1 MSSSGIYQLF
11 NASGEQ
17 MIWSALWVGLAL
29 LTVILLVLMR
39 TRWGQSQPLRKCAFI
54 SIMAHLL
61 LAGYATTVKIVAVS
75 SASPEAPAVV
85 VRTVDRSMV
94 ATEAEQA
101 TEKPAK
107 PWERVVENNAVSPE
121 PDPFERDEAPPVEA
135 VERETP
141 ELENKLADTMPLGEV
156 PLAETEAPK
165 PGEMVAD
172 TPRPN
177 EAATDVG
184 AELEAPV
191 AQQQA
196 APEDPLP
203 EMTPLPQRSTLPL
216 PNLPAPQRIV
226 RSEDSLLES
235 ASPLPRISDRATTTE
250 SAPSAEALVDEMQN
264 TSRPEPSLPAPSESA
279 PEDAVVSDSK
289 TTNPSDSSA
298 VASSETS
305 PQPPSGMTNTPATQ
319 PEVGITSK
327 YQLRTA
333 ANRVQQAMLR
343 GATPESE
350 DAVALALA
358 WLAKQQEPDGRWD
371 ASRQLAGREQ
381 SVAGHNRGG
390 AGADADTGITAL
402 ALLAFLGAGH
412 TQHAGDHKDTVAAAL
427 KYLKS
432 QQGADGNLG
441 GGARNFAFM
450 YCHGMA
456 ALAVSEAYGMTK
468 DPELEPVVRGAIQYS
483 LAAQHPQTGGW
494 RYRPWQH
501 RPSDGGD
508 ASQMGWQLMAL
519 TSADLAGIKL
529 PQTAR
534 DGMVN
539 FLKRVSVGTH
549 GGQACYRPGEQVS
562 HTMTAEALYC
572 RQLLGM
578 ARDNPASDEAGQFLM
593 GELPGM
599 GRQNL
604 YYWYYGTLA
613 MYQLGGNEWDRWNEA
628 LQKTLVPAQTTV
640 GQDAGSWSANTVWGG
655 YGGRIYSTA
664 MSALCLEVYYRY
676 LPVYGER
683 VVSKPGDGNA
693 GAGNSTSRNS
703 VK

>member
-1 MSSSGIYQLF
+1 MSSSAIYQLF

-29 LTVILLVLMR
+29 LTIILLVLMR

-85 VRTVDRSMV
+85 VRTVDRAMV
-94 ATEAEQA
+94 ASEAQQETA
-101 TEKPAK
+101 KPLK
-107 PWERVVENNAVSPE
+107 PWERVVENNAVAPE

-135 VERETP
+135 IEREVP
-141 ELENKLADTMPLGEV
+141 EAEHKLSDVMPLGEV
-156 PLAETEAPK
+156 PEAEVETPK
-165 PGEMVAD
+165 PGELAAEA
-172 TPRPN
+172 PRPN
-177 EAATDVG
+177 EAASDVG
-184 AELEAPV
+184 AALDVPV
-191 AQQQA
+191 AKQQA
-196 APEDPLP
+196 APEEPRP
-203 EMTPLPQRSTLPL
+203 EAMPQPKRSTLPL
-216 PNLPAPQRIV
+216 PSLPAPQRIV
-226 RSEDSLLES
+226 RSEDSLLET

-250 SAPSAEALVDEMQN
+250 NAPSADALVEEMQN
-264 TSRPEPSLPAPSESA
+264 SSRPEPASPAPSEST
-279 PEDAVVSDSK
+279 PEDAVVSD
-289 TTNPSDSSA
+289 TEAMNPTNRAS
-298 VASSETS
+298 VASSNMA
-305 PQPPSGMTNTPATQ
+305 PLQPPSGSTNTPATT
-319 PEVGITSK
+319 PEVGIASK

-333 ANRVQQAMLR
+333 ANRVQEALVR

-350 DAVALALA
+350 DAVSAALV
-358 WLAKQQEPDGRWD
+358 WLAKVQEPDGRWD

-381 SVAGHNRGG
+381 AVAGHNRGG

-412 TQHAGDHKDTVAAAL
+412 TQHAGDYKETVAAGL
-427 KYLKS
+427 DFLKS

-468 DPELEPVVRGAIQYS
+468 DPELEPMVRGAIQYS

-519 TSADLAGIKL
+519 TSADLAGIKV

-534 DGMVN
+534 DGMIS
-539 FLKRVSVGTH
+539 FLKRVAVGTH

-578 ARDNPASDEAGQFLM
+578 ARDNPASDEAGQFLL
-593 GELPGM
+593 GELPGT
-599 GRQNL
+599 GSQNL

-613 MYQLGGNEWDRWNEA
+613 MYQLGGDHWDRWNQA

-640 GQDAGSWSANTVWGG
+640 GQDAGSWSPNTVWGG

-676 LPVYGER
+676 LPVYGEH
-683 VVSKPGDGNA
+683 VASKPA
-693 GAGNSTSRNS
+693 ETK
-703 VK
+703 VVQ